1 MVLSYVEVE
10 YMAAC
15 EALWLRKLFLVL
27 FGVELEATVIHCDN
41 QYSGIKLSENHVFHD
56 RSKHI
61 DICYHFLR
69 VCVQK
74 GVMRLQ
80 YVETDDHM
88 ADIFTKALSRQKFEK
103 FIDNMGLVKNPFL
116 VKREC

>member
-15 EALWLRKLFLVL
+15 EALWLRKLFFVL

-41 QYSGIKLSENHVFHD
+41 HSGIKISENHVFHD
-56 RSKHI
+56 RIRKHI

-69 VCVQK
+69 DCVQK

-88 ADIFTKALSRQKFEK
+88 ADIFTKALSKTK
-103 FIDNMGLVKNPFL
+103 V
-116 VKREC
+116 